1 MADWA
6 KIKFFW
12 DTMLG
17 AVDSTLA
24 ADSTESTGDF
34 NVDYIFN
41 MLETNMW
48 KSANTTD
55 PQYITFDAGV
65 GNTKSADF
73 LAIIGHNL
81 NTISATVTLQY
92 STDNFS
98 GDINDIFSAEMPS
111 ADTVFLK
118 EFVTQDKR
126 YWRLKIS
133 GAPSA
138 VPFLTICIWG
148 NKTELDFAELNTDPH
163 AQTAKANINMTQGGV
178 IAGIHTKFIERSLV
192 LRFNGVSVPNGWEA
206 DSDNIYTKI
215 FDWWNTSGLKNFFVA
230 WETANRPDDVYLM
243 HPDPTFNN
251 PLVRGGVYR
260 DVTIN
265 LKGRLE

>member
-6 KIKFFW
+6 KIKLFW

-17 AVDSTLA
+17 STGSTLT
-24 ADSTESTGDF
+24 ADSTATGSFD
-34 NVDYIFN
+34 VDYIFN

-55 PQYITFDAGV
+55 PQYITYDAGV
-65 GNTKSADF
+65 GNTRSADF

-92 STDNFS
+92 STDNFA
-98 GDINDIFSAEMPS
+98 GDINDIFTAEMPS
-111 ADTVFLK
+111 ADTVYLK
-118 EFVTQDKR
+118 EFTTQDKR

-133 GAPSA
+133 GTPSA
-138 VPFLTICIWG
+138 APFLTICIWG
-148 NKTELDFAELNTDPH
+148 DKTELDYAELNTDPH
-163 AQTAKANINMTQGGV
+163 AQKARANVNLTQGGYM
-178 IAGIHTKFIERSLV
+178 AGAHTKSILRTLA
-192 LRFNGVSVPNGWEA
+192 LRFTGVSVPNGWEA
-206 DSDNIYTKI
+206 DTSNIYTKI
-215 FDWWNTSGLKNFFVA
+215 FTWWNTSGLKNIFIA

-243 HPDPTFNN
+243 RPSKIFNN

-260 DVTIN
+260 DVT
-265 LKGRLE
+265 LSFEGRKE